1 MHRFKQFWG
10 VLVAVMLA
18 ALMLAP
24 VSAQETE
31 DVVVADFESGFK
43 MSVAADGSGVGFVPW
58 GDTHENV
65 KLSVRQLIAFSEMG
79 VPGKLDS
86 PNNVL
91 AVAYDIGG
99 WGGVTHAFT
108 DDGTEWIS
116 QDWTAHNAVSFWFY
130 GSETGAAV
138 QMDIFDNRSG
148 PGDTAERWFYRFN
161 DDFSGWM
168 QITIPFELFERRTDF
183 QPNGAPDDGL
193 GLDQV
198 SGYAFGMPVGTGP
211 QVAYLDD
218 IMLTTVSDTST
229 VLMDGGAVLEE
240 VVIDES
246 ITWDSRQWNLIWSDE
261 FEGEAGTPIND
272 EFWTAEIGG
281 HGWGNN
287 ELEYYTGRVENV
299 SLDGNGNL
307 AINAIQENPDNY
319 SCHYGTCEYTSARIV
334 TMGKMEFTYGRV
346 EARIK
351 IPRGQGVWPAFWM
364 LGADFRTV
372 GWPNSGEIDI
382 LENVGH
388 ELTTVHGTVH
398 GPGYSGGN
406 GIGASYQGDTPFSD
420 DFHVYA
426 IDWDPDAIRWYVDGE
441 LFNIIT
447 PNDLNGRD
455 WVFDHDFFLILNVAV
470 GGNWPGMPD
479 ETTVMPQTMLVDY
492 VRVYQLA
499 E

>member
-1 MHRFKQFWG
+1 MRVFRQF
-10 VLVAVMLA
+10 VCLVMIGLLS
-18 ALMLAP
+18 LMS
-24 VSAQETE
+24 VTAQESA
-31 DVVVADFESGFK
+31 DVVVADFESDFK
-43 MSVAADGSGVGFVPW
+43 MSVASDGSGVGFVPW
-58 GDTHENV
+58 GDQHENV
-65 KLSVRQLIAFSEMG
+65 KLSVRQLIAFSDMA
-79 VPGKLDS
+79 VPGKNES
-86 PNNVL
+86 PNNIL

-99 WGGVTHAFT
+99 WGGFTHAFT
-108 DDGTEWIS
+108 DGVDWIS
-116 QDWTAHNAVSFWFY
+116 QDWTAHNAVSFWIY
-130 GSETGAAV
+130 GAETGGMI

-148 PGDTAERWFYRFN
+148 AGDTAERWFFRFA
-161 DDFSGWM
+161 DDFTGWRN
-168 QITIPFELFERRTDF
+168 ITIPFELFKRRTDF

-193 GLDQV
+193 GLNEV
-198 SGYAFGMPVGTGP
+198 SGYAFGFPTGVGAHM
-211 QVAYLDD
+211 AYFDD
-218 IMLTTVSDTST
+218 IVLTTVSETS
-229 VLMDGGAVLEE
+229 VMLVDGGAVSEA

-246 ITWDSRQWNLIWSDE
+246 ITWDSRQWTLIWSDE
-261 FEGEAGTPIND
+261 FDGEAGTPLNS

-307 AINAIQENPDNY
+307 AITAIEENPDNY
-319 SCHYGTCEYTSARIV
+319 TCHYGTCRYTSARIV
-334 TMGKMEFTYGRV
+334 TMDKFEFTYGRV

-364 LGADFRTV
+364 LGADFKSV

-406 GIGASYQGDTPFSD
+406 GIGASYQGDAPFSD

-426 IDWDPDAIRWYVDGE
+426 IDWDADAIRWYVDGE
-441 LFNIIT
+441 LFNIFT
-447 PNDLNGRD
+447 PNDLNGRK

-479 ETTVMPQTMLVDY
+479 DTTVMPQQMLVDY